1 MDNEKLA
8 KTILDQIEF
17 IRDTGLTNMFVTG
30 AVKRLAKELEFDE
43 LAEYI
48 TKNPSKYC
56 KVIMTGKVEL

>member
-8 KTILDQIEF
+8 E
-17 IRDTGLTNMFVTG
+17 TNMFVSG

-48 TKNPSKYC
+48 TNNPSKYC
-56 KVIMTGKVEL
+56 KIIMTGKVEL